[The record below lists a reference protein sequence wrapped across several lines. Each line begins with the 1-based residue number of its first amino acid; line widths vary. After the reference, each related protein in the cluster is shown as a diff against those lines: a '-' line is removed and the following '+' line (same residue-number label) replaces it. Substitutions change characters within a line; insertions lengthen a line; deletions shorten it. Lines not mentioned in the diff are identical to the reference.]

1 MDVLVCIELQ
11 WHTTNQDVHM
21 FPSIY
26 LNKCVGLLYFLW
38 IKLAKGQLSM
48 PYHISI
54 IVRYNLNSPIYKKC
68 IMPNFKSLVC

>member
-26 LNKCVGLLYFLW
+26 LNKLLIWCSFEIKNEWTTIWYKVYTNTLW
-38 IKLAKGQLSM
+38 ENEYLI
-48 PYHISI
+48 
-54 IVRYNLNSPIYKKC
+54 
-68 IMPNFKSLVC
+68 NFQNH